1 MYRLILN
8 LLVIGSLALV
18 PLKPLAQ
25 AQSAP
30 SATVINA
37 DITSDTT
44 WTQSGSP
51 YQVQTIVTVH
61 PGVTLT
67 IEPGVQ
73 VTFADNTRLN
83 VNGTLVAEGRPDSQ
97 ILFTAANPTPGA
109 WQGVWVYGPSGQ
121 PSSGNRLKYVTMEYG
136 GGGIANGA
144 NLYVSDGDINISYS
158 IFRNGSQN
166 GLTTWN
172 NVVADVSDTQF
183 TGNQGYAALFSDPA
197 SLPVLAHL
205 AGSGNGVNVI
215 ALGGILH
222 PITGT
227 NLWTAAGLPYQL
239 VSSMTVSPRSK
250 LIIEPGVE
258 VRFASHARLDIAGSL
273 VSAGTIDH
281 PILITAVTKIPGS
294 WDGLTFVGPYNT
306 PALGD
311 FRYTTVEYGG
321 GGFYAAN
328 IYVSTGR
335 VTIDHSTIRNSSAD
349 GLRLDAF
356 SSQSSIQASQ
366 ITGNAAYG
374 VRNKDTHPPATVIA
388 SDNFWGDASG
398 PVSDGVC
405 NPGAKGNRVSTNV
418 VFQPFMGDSST
429 DPGAVPEIGAFSL
442 AIKPHQ
448 WYFPA
453 NGTPLY
459 VDLLVYDGKGQPAAG
474 RKVSLTTSL
483 GTVQVGEATDPN
495 GRTFAI
501 LRSSAAGDATL
512 TATLADL
519 NGCESALSQT
529 AVVTFTPGHVDVP
542 GMTGA
547 LSPYVNTS
555 LTIDPLPVMVGVPT
569 RLRATLTNPY
579 DFDVSVDAT
588 FGFAQAGIGLVF
600 GPAGEVKGF
609 VIPAKATRTME
620 VLWNPPISGHYCID
634 LEGTIYKAGAA
645 AASHD
650 PVPPIPLNSLHW
662 TTNLDSAPGTLKPP
676 EVGDIINKSENAQ
689 NWIGDSSFILT
700 TLTDFASHV
709 TGFIQNQLV
718 GNILGFINQAG
729 GVVSCAMRGG
739 DNCGGWSGP
748 SLQLPGGSLGSLNDD
763 PPRQDYKVV
772 AVPETLNL
780 PTLEPGAG
788 MPAGRA
794 AAINDFM
801 TASAQ
806 LATME
811 IATVVSFDRYSGA
824 IQAGDQTWASIQANA
839 YVAYLKQTGQD
850 LLDNQKAIQALIAE
864 IHAEGYTDMI
874 VTEADFKA
882 YQDRLRAQGWS
893 NVERQAAGVAG
904 VTDEGLEL
912 IRQSIINADPATAA
926 GSQLDALQARA
937 DFYGQLGNAILNPP
951 SFGFAT
957 SGHGHSPAAQAPAP
971 NHLVRLY
978 PTTETIQV
986 GNPLT
991 QTATIDLKVR
1001 PLGLPSDWVISLSQD
1016 KVTLDPGQHIT
1027 LTVGIQPGLP
1037 LVQGTQSA
1045 LAIEGYV
1052 GSQLIGGYAIDLAA
1066 PSYMDYQT
1074 PFHVDLPLMVKP

>member
-30 SATVINA
+30 SATVISS

-51 YQVQTIVTVH
+51 YQVQAIVTVH

-73 VTFADNTRLN
+73 ITFANNTRLN
-83 VNGTLVAEGRPDSQ
+83 VNGTLVAEGRPDSK

-109 WQGVWVYGPSGQ
+109 WQGVWIYDASGQ
-121 PSSGNRLKYVTMEYG
+121 RSSGNRLKYVTLEYG

-144 NLYVSDGDINISYS
+144 NLYVSKSDINISYS
-158 IFRNGSQN
+158 LFRNGSEN
-166 GLTTWN
+166 GLSTWMD
-172 NVVADVSDTQF
+172 VVANISDTQF
-183 TGNQGYAALFSDPA
+183 TGNQGYAALFSDL
-197 SLPVLAHL
+197 SSMPVLARL
-205 AGSGNGVNVI
+205 NGSGNGVNVI
-215 ALGGILH
+215 ALGGTGY

-227 NLWTAAGLPYQL
+227 NLWMAVGLPYQL
-239 VSSMTVSPRSK
+239 ISSATVSPGSK
-250 LIIEPGVE
+250 LVIEPDVE
-258 VRFASHARLDIAGSL
+258 VRFASHARLDIRGSL
-273 VSAGTIDH
+273 ESAGTIDH
-281 PILITAVTKIPGS
+281 PILITGVTKIPGS
-294 WDGLTFVGPYNT
+294 WDGLNFLGPYNT

-321 GGFYAAN
+321 GGTFAAN
-328 IYVSTGR
+328 IYVSSGR
-335 VTIDHSTIRNSSAD
+335 VNIDHSTIRDSSVD

-366 ITGNAAYG
+366 ITGNTAYG
-374 VRNKDTHPPATVIA
+374 VRNKDTHPPITVVA
-388 SDNFWGDASG
+388 SANFWGDPSG

-418 VFQPFMGDSST
+418 VFQPFIGDGSA

-459 VDLLVYDGKGQPAAG
+459 IDLLVYDGTGQPVAG
-474 RKVSLTTSL
+474 RKVSLTTTL
-483 GTVQVGEATDPN
+483 GTVQVGETTGPD

-501 LRSSAAGDATL
+501 LRSSVPGEARL
-512 TATLADL
+512 TATLADM

-529 AVVTFTPGHVDVP
+529 AVVTFTPGQVDVP
-542 GMTGA
+542 GMTNA
-547 LSPYVNTS
+547 QSPYVNPS

-569 RLRATLTNPY
+569 KLRATLTNPY
-579 DFDVSVDAT
+579 DFDISVDAT

-600 GPAGEVKGF
+600 GPAGEVNGF

-634 LEGTIYKAGAA
+634 LEGTIYQAGAA
-645 AASHD
+645 ALPRNSN
-650 PVPPIPLNSLHW
+650 PIPLKEFHW
-662 TTNLDSAPGTLKPP
+662 VANLDSSPGMLKSP
-676 EVGDIINKSENAQ
+676 EAGDILNRSANAQ
-689 NWIGDSSFILT
+689 NWIGDGQFVLSTF
-700 TLTDFASHV
+700 TDRASLV
-709 TGFIQNQLV
+709 GGFFQGQLF

-729 GVVSCAMRGG
+729 GAINCALRGG
-739 DNCGGWSGP
+739 TRCGGWSGP
-748 SLQLPGGSLGSLNDD
+748 SLQLPGGSLGSLSDD

-772 AVPETLNL
+772 AVPETLSL
-780 PTLEPGAG
+780 PVLDSGPD

-794 AAINDFM
+794 AALNNFM
-801 TASAQ
+801 AASAK

-811 IATVVSFDRYSGA
+811 IATVLSFDRYSGA
-824 IQAGDQTWASIQANA
+824 VQAGDSTWTSIQANA
-839 YVAYLKQTGQD
+839 YVAYLKQTGQY
-850 LLDNQKAIQALIAE
+850 LLDNQKAIQALITE
-864 IHAEGYTDMI
+864 IRAEGYTDII
-874 VTEADFKA
+874 VTQADFQA
-882 YQDRLRAQGWS
+882 YQDRLRTQGW
-893 NVERQAAGVAG
+893 NDTERQAAAIAG
-904 VTDEGLEL
+904 LTAGGLEQ
-912 IRQSIINADPATAA
+912 IRQSIINADPAGAA

-951 SFGFAT
+951 AFGFAT
-957 SGHGHSPAAQAPAP
+957 GGHGHGPAEAASAA

-978 PTTETIQV
+978 ASTETIQV

-1001 PLGLPSDWVISLSQD
+1001 PLGLPSDWVISLSQNQ
-1016 KVTLDPGQHIT
+1016 VTLDPGQQIT
-1027 LTVGIQPGLP
+1027 LTVSIQPGLP
-1037 LVQGTQSA
+1037 LVQGTQPG
-1045 LAIEGYV
+1045 LAIEGYA
-1052 GSQLIGGYAIDLAA
+1052 GNQLIGGYAINLAA
-1066 PSYMDYQT
+1066 PSYVDYQT
-1074 PFHVDLPLMVKP
+1074 PFRVNLPLMVKP